1 MQKHTAIGDAL
12 AANGVTRLNV
22 KFQLAIAEFQNNG
35 GEYGVALAMLNAA
48 YGKGSKAG
56 PIVPKGSAALA
67 DASRQND
74 DVGHLR
80 DADKA
85 GLHLPASSPVR
96 SYGRAFSAD
105 EAVRKLPY
113 AAKRMPGHAKR
124 GLAEIASIQD
134 TIARSLFDTTRLPDG
149 RKLREVHWAEVP
161 ALASR
166 YSFLSRVMLVVHRKA
181 VPADPAATLDQIVS
195 EDELK
200 EIIGSVEKLNDIH

>member
-48 YGKGSKAG
+48 YGKGSKATAL
-56 PIVPKGSAALA
+56 VPSGQNTDA
-67 DASRQND
+67 DASRQNGD
-74 DVGHLR
+74 AGR
-80 DADKA
+80 YGNADKA
-85 GLHLPASSPVR
+85 VNPFPASSPVR
-96 SYGRAFSAD
+96 SEGQSPVAGRASQNMPS
-105 EAVRKLPY
+105 V
-113 AAKRMPGHAKR
+113 AKRMPGHAKR
-124 GLAEIASIQD
+124 GAIEIAAVQD
-134 TIARSLFDTTRLPDG
+134 AISRSLFDTTVLPDG

-181 VPADPAATLDQIVS
+181 VPADPAATLDQIVN